1 MSHIQVLVKSQKK
14 TKTWN
19 QYPHHTLLS
28 YLLSHLS
35 STCRDTSMTAVL
47 VCSRSNQ
54 MFYSLLQSHQPGK
67 HFSCWADL
75 TRCVRQQLD
84 QNDQKASC
92 YDPVKL
98 SQLAGQE
105 VKAGTEVSAME
116 IYSTL
121 KTVKT
126 QAWQVRAGKYLTV
139 VVSINLLI
147 VKVIV

>member
-1 MSHIQVLVKSQKK
+1 MRQVLVKSQKK

-28 YLLSHLS
+28 YLLSYLT

-47 VCSRSNQ
+47 FCSRSAK

-105 VKAGTEVSAME
+105 VKSGTEVSAME

-139 VVSINLLI
+139 VVSIDLLI
-147 VKVIV
+147 VKVVG